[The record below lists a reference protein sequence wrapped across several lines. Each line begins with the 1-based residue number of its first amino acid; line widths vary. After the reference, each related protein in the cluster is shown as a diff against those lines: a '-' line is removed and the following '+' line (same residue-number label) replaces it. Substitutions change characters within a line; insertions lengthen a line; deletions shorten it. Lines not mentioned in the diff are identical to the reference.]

1 MESCVPTARA
11 MMTVFKHPERPLEP
25 ETVSDLDI
33 GTTKA
38 DDFNP
43 VLEVFTCD
51 KCGTTLW
58 SAGIYRLKDA
68 GPDDALCKKC
78 SVGLDV
84 TEFKGTSVPLLTLN
98 KDSPEA
104 KWAIDA
110 AKQSGRSLVVFEALR
125 PNEDEI
131 AVEVL
136 DPKLPADFKPIQMYG
151 SLMEWGE
158 GWKNK
163 ISTVLSKLRRQRS
176 NGMMGGL
183 ICLRFWDP
191 VAAGNKLHAMN
202 FLVGP
207 GARPEVFFVDVCANN
222 KKDRYVWSCL
232 FYQV

>member
-1 MESCVPTARA
+1 M
-11 MMTVFKHPERPLEP
+11 
-25 ETVSDLDI
+25 
-33 GTTKA
+33 
-38 DDFNP
+38 
-43 VLEVFTCD
+43 
-51 KCGTTLW
+51 
-58 SAGIYRLKDA
+58 
-68 GPDDALCKKC
+68 
-78 SVGLDV
+78 
-84 TEFKGTSVPLLTLN
+84 
-98 KDSPEA
+98 
-104 KWAIDA
+104 
-110 AKQSGRSLVVFEALR
+110 VFEALR

-207 GARPEVFFVDVCANN
+207 GARPEVFFVDVCAKN